1 MFSAAPALGAPA
13 LGAPAAGGFGFGAP
27 APAPAAPSKPAPG
40 AAYNCVVPGASA
52 PRQVTLVNVKAGSSA
67 ADGETYVVV
76 DDTGAAHSLKAAPG
90 AAHPLSPLPAAAAP
104 AANQVAGAPS
114 RWR

>member
-1 MFSAAPALGAPA
+1 M
-13 LGAPAAGGFGFGAP
+13 
-27 APAPAAPSKPAPG
+27 
-40 AAYNCVVPGASA
+40 
-52 PRQVTLVNVKAGSSA
+52 TLVNVKAGSSA